1 MVSKTVIKP
10 DMAMLRQEQL
20 GLSPFGLL
28 SRLFQEELERRVQQ
42 NLGAYAPVPMTLLE
56 EPDQETAAQPVPVSL
71 HLDVHVE
78 APKLREEKAK
88 TDPKREWD
96 KPVEM
101 RILERVQLRERELR
115 ETRQIL
121 HRLELRLDGQ
131 RWNLPQVSRQT
142 EQTAARRHEVGRSTA
157 GTPLPLASQAAA
169 APGTG
174 GWLPRHQQT
183 HPGYPTQETR
193 QEGPT
198 GASILLPD
206 VLRRRREAALAQTED
221 ISSGWS
227 GTPGERRL
235 EGNPTEELLHFVH
248 QAVEQTIR
256 QNHSRE
262 QAARQLAEQA
272 ASVHGSPAESGWKQR
287 QSDREP
293 AMRQPVPAVETPR
306 PGRPE
311 GGRNPVFVSN
321 DRTEDAERLAP
332 ASDRTSAGS
341 IPAAGGAVQTAD
353 QEAGMAAVP
362 AERIHAAGPDGM
374 LSQNGSEELI
384 YRQMPEV
391 PETAVPASKR
401 NIPAESNFRREAGG
415 QPTKPEQSAG
425 PNNVPFAAGTSVSA
439 SSTPAAAHWDT
450 GRTAAPSDGPA
461 NTMPAATSKEH
472 RRVQGR
478 MDGEPPTAPMQTAA
492 EQTAEHD
499 RSLVQTEQR
508 QWESEARNDSK
519 SLSDGTGPVSKPT
532 ARPTESMETTSPE
545 EPMVHRTVENAPITT
560 AASPTAVQPVPEE
573 RSERTERSDTVR
585 IAYPTESTKT
595 TQPEET
601 AAYREIDVPSAAVTA
616 RPVEPVETA
625 PAEEPMVYRTMENAP
640 MTTAASPTAV
650 QPVSTERSEHTG
662 SSDVVNTARPAESTK
677 TMLPE
682 EAIVHRE
689 TVIPNE
695 REIARSVAAT
705 ETTPPKEPMV
715 HREGDVPGAA
725 VTARP
730 AESAETTPAGEPM
743 VHRTV
748 ENAPGTTSAS
758 PTAAQ
763 SVSAERSEHTGS
775 SDVVNT
781 ARPAESTKTT
791 LPEEAIVHRE
801 TVIPNA
807 REIVRGAETA
817 EITSPKEPMIHR
829 EGDVPS
835 AAATARPVEPA
846 ETAPAEEPMVHR
858 TVENALGTTASSPTA
873 VQPVSAERSE
883 HTGSSDVVNTARPAE
898 SMKTTLPE
906 EAIVHRE
913 TVIPNEREIARS
925 VAATETTP
933 PKEPMVHREG
943 DVPGAAVT
951 ARPAEP
957 AETTPAGEPMVHR
970 TMENA
975 SITMAASPTAAQSV
989 SAERS
994 EHTKRSDVVRTA
1006 RPAEH
1011 APTAQPE
1018 EPIVYR
1024 ETDAPNQSDTAHPAA
1039 ATGAAPSGQPVIQRA
1054 TNGSDAAS
1062 KATPMRNRL
1071 TAARPVR
1078 HAAGSP
1084 AEPDVPLV
1092 LRQNDGT
1099 ETPAAE
1105 PFNVAALRDIR
1116 TARPTA
1122 GQTAAAEMAWRSGTP
1137 ALTFAKTARQQPPEP
1152 PEKKTD
1158 ATQNLPAWARELL
1171 EKPPAQTAGAA
1182 PSGQNRQIQ
1191 WTAPQA
1197 VPVPAARTSP
1207 PANAAAVPP
1216 SLLHRERGGDDE
1228 RSSAAQ
1234 QVEREAEIRRTAD
1247 KVYRIIEERLRR
1259 ELRRSGR

>member
-1 MVSKTVIKP
+1 MDSKTVIKP

-42 NLGAYAPVPMTLLE
+42 NLGAYAPVPLTLLE
-56 EPDQETAAQPVPVSL
+56 EPDQEAAAQPVPVSL

-78 APKLREEKAK
+78 APKLREEKDK
-88 TDPKREWD
+88 TAPKREWD
-96 KPVEM
+96 KPAEL

-115 ETRQIL
+115 ETREVL

-131 RWNLPQVSRQT
+131 RWNLPQVSRQM
-142 EQTAARRHEVGRSTA
+142 ERTAARSHELGRSTA

-183 HPGYPTQETR
+183 HPGYPTQEPR

-206 VLRRRREAALAQTED
+206 VLRRRREAALARTED

-227 GTPGERRL
+227 SPPEERRL
-235 EGNPTEELLHFVH
+235 EGNPTEELLQFVH
-248 QAVEQTIR
+248 QAVEQTMR
-256 QNHSRE
+256 QNRSRE
-262 QAARQLAEQA
+262 QEARQLAERVA
-272 ASVHGSPAESGWKQR
+272 LERWNPTESGREQR

-293 AMRQPVPAVETPR
+293 VTRQPAQAAEIPQPGRLDSGRDMVPA
-306 PGRPE
+306 
-311 GGRNPVFVSN
+311 SN
-321 DRTEDAERLAP
+321 HHADDAEGLTP
-332 ASDRTSAGS
+332 ASGRTFAGS
-341 IPAAGGAVQTAD
+341 VQAVGEETQTAA
-353 QEAGMAAVP
+353 QKAGMAAVP
-362 AERIHAAGPDGM
+362 AERIHAVGPDGM

-384 YRQMPEV
+384 YRQMPED

-425 PNNVPFAAGTSVSA
+425 PNNVPFAAGTSASA
-439 SSTPAAAHWDT
+439 PSTPA
-450 GRTAAPSDGPA
+450 AAPSDGPA
-461 NTMPAATSKEH
+461 NTMPAATLKEH

-478 MDGEPPTAPMQTAA
+478 MDGETPTAPMQTAA

-532 ARPTESMETTSPE
+532 ARPTESMEMTSPE

-560 AASPTAVQPVPEE
+560 AASPTAAQPALEK
-573 RSERTERSDTVR
+573 RSEHTERSDTVR

-595 TQPEET
+595 TQLEET
-601 AAYREIDVPSAAVTA
+601 AVYREIDVPSAAVTA
-616 RPVEPVETA
+616 RPVEPAEMT
-625 PAEEPMVYRTMENAP
+625 PAGESMVYRTVENAP
-640 MTTAASPTAV
+640 MTTAASLTAV
-650 QPVSTERSEHTG
+650 QPVSE
-662 SSDVVNTARPAESTK
+662 K
-677 TMLPE
+677 
-682 EAIVHRE
+682 
-689 TVIPNE
+689 
-695 REIARSVAAT
+695 
-705 ETTPPKEPMV
+705 
-715 HREGDVPGAA
+715 
-725 VTARP
+725 
-730 AESAETTPAGEPM
+730 
-743 VHRTV
+743 
-748 ENAPGTTSAS
+748 
-758 PTAAQ
+758 
-763 SVSAERSEHTGS
+763 RSEHTGS

-801 TVIPNA
+801 TVLPNEL
-807 REIVRGAETA
+807 EIARGAKTA
-817 EITSPKEPMIHR
+817 ETTLQKEPTVHR
-829 EGDVPS
+829 EANVPS
-835 AAATARPVEPA
+835 TAATARPVEAA
-846 ETAPAEEPMVHR
+846 ETTPAREPMVHR
-858 TVENALGTTASSPTA
+858 TMENAPEPTA
-873 VQPVSAERSE
+873 VSSTAVQSVSAEKSE

-913 TVIPNEREIARS
+913 TVIPNERETARRAETAETTPPKEPMVYREDDVPDAAVTARPVES
-925 VAATETTP
+925 GETAPAGEPMVHRTMDNVPATMEASPMAVHPTLEERSGHTKSSDMVRPVATTETTP
-933 PKEPMVHREG
+933 PKEPMVYRET
-943 DVPGAAVT
+943 DIPDAAVT
-951 ARPAEP
+951 ARPVESGETVP
-957 AETTPAGEPMVHR
+957 AEERMVHR
-970 TMENA
+970 TVDSVSTMME
-975 SITMAASPTAAQSV
+975 ASPTATQPAL
-989 SAERS
+989 EKRS
-994 EHTKRSDVVRTA
+994 ENTGSSDGMRTA
-1006 RPAEH
+1006 RPTES
-1011 APTAQPE
+1011 TQTTLPE
-1018 EPIVYR
+1018 ETVVYR
-1024 ETDAPNQSDTAHPAA
+1024 ETDAPNKRYTARPTETIGETPPGKPMVRRSADISNVVS
-1039 ATGAAPSGQPVIQRA
+1039 TAPTVQ
-1054 TNGSDAAS
+1054 
-1062 KATPMRNRL
+1062 NRL

-1092 LRQNDGT
+1092 LRQNDGA
-1099 ETPAAE
+1099 ETLAAE
-1105 PFNVAALRDIR
+1105 PFNAAALRDIR

-1137 ALTFAKTARQQPPEP
+1137 ALTFAKTARQQLPEP

-1171 EKPPAQTAGAA
+1171 EKPPAQMAGAA
-1182 PSGQNRQIQ
+1182 PSGQSRQIQ

-1234 QVEREAEIRRTAD
+1234 QAEREAEIRRTAD

>member
-1 MVSKTVIKP
+1 MDSKTVIKP

-88 TDPKREWD
+88 TDSKREWD
-96 KPVEM
+96 KPAEL

-221 ISSGWS
+221 VPSAGWS

-248 QAVEQTIR
+248 QAVEQTMR

-293 AMRQPVPAVETPR
+293 AMRQPAPAVETPG

-311 GGRNPVFVSN
+311 GGRNPVVASN

-384 YRQMPEV
+384 YRQMPED

-425 PNNVPFAAGTSVSA
+425 PYNVPSAAGTSASA
-439 SSTPAAAHWDT
+439 PSTPAAAHWGT

-461 NTMPAATSKEH
+461 NTMPAAKPKEH

-478 MDGEPPTAPMQTAA
+478 MDGAPPTAPMQTAA

-508 QWESEARNDSK
+508 QWESEARNDSE
-519 SLSDGTGPVSKPT
+519 SLSAGTGPVSKPT
-532 ARPTESMETTSPE
+532 ARPAESMETTSPE

-650 QPVSTERSEHTG
+650 QPVSAERSEHTG
-662 SSDVVNTARPAESTK
+662 SSDVVHTARPAESTK
-677 TMLPE
+677 TTLPE

-689 TVIPNE
+689 TVIPNA

-730 AESAETTPAGEPM
+730 VEPAETTPTGEPM
-743 VHRTV
+743 VHRTM
-748 ENAPGTTSAS
+748 ENASITMAAS

-791 LPEEAIVHRE
+791 
-801 TVIPNA
+801 
-807 REIVRGAETA
+807 
-817 EITSPKEPMIHR
+817 
-829 EGDVPS
+829 
-835 AAATARPVEPA
+835 
-846 ETAPAEEPMVHR
+846 
-858 TVENALGTTASSPTA
+858 
-873 VQPVSAERSE
+873 Q
-883 HTGSSDVVNTARPAE
+883 
-898 SMKTTLPE
+898 PE

-913 TVIPNEREIARS
+913 TVIPNEHEIARS

-933 PKEPMVHREG
+933 PKELMIHREG
-943 DVPGAAVT
+943 DIPSTAAT
-951 ARPAEP
+951 ARPAES

-975 SITMAASPTAAQSV
+975 SITMAASPTAAQPV
-989 SAERS
+989 SEERSANTERSDTARTVRPAEHTPTTQPEEAIVYRETHVPGAAVMARPVEPGETTPTGEPMVHRTMENASITMAASPTAAQPVSEERS

-1105 PFNVAALRDIR
+1105 PFNAAALRDIR

-1234 QVEREAEIRRTAD
+1234 QAEREAEIRRTAD

>member
-1 MVSKTVIKP
+1 MGASDMDSKTVIKP
-10 DMAMLRQEQL
+10 DMAVLRQEQL

-206 VLRRRREAALAQTED
+206 VLRRRREAALARTED

-227 GTPGERRL
+227 STPEERRL
-235 EGNPTEELLHFVH
+235 EGNPTEELLQFVH
-248 QAVEQTIR
+248 QAVEQTMR
-256 QNHSRE
+256 QNRSRE
-262 QAARQLAEQA
+262 QEARQLAEQA
-272 ASVHGSPAESGWKQR
+272 ALEHGSPAESAGKQR

-293 AMRQPVPAVETPR
+293 AMRQPVPAVETPG

-362 AERIHAAGPDGM
+362 AERIHAVGPDGM

-384 YRQMPEV
+384 YRQMPED

-425 PNNVPFAAGTSVSA
+425 PHNVPFAAGTSVSA

-472 RRVQGR
+472 RRIQGR

-677 TMLPE
+677 T
-682 EAIVHRE
+682 
-689 TVIPNE
+689 
-695 REIARSVAAT
+695 
-705 ETTPPKEPMV
+705 
-715 HREGDVPGAA
+715 
-725 VTARP
+725 
-730 AESAETTPAGEPM
+730 
-743 VHRTV
+743 
-748 ENAPGTTSAS
+748 
-758 PTAAQ
+758 
-763 SVSAERSEHTGS
+763 
-775 SDVVNT
+775 
-781 ARPAESTKTT
+781 T

-801 TVIPNA
+801 TVLPNE
-807 REIVRGAETA
+807 REITRSVAATET
-817 EITSPKEPMIHR
+817 TLPKEPTVHR

-835 AAATARPVEPA
+835 AAVTARPVESSETTPA
-846 ETAPAEEPMVHR
+846 GEPMVYR
-858 TVENALGTTASSPTA
+858 TMENAPEPTAVSPTA
-873 VQPVSAERSE
+873 VQSVSAERSE

-913 TVIPNEREIARS
+913 TVIPNEREIVRGA
-925 VAATETTP
+925 ETAEITP
-933 PKEPMVHREG
+933 PKEPMVHREAN
-943 DVPGAAVT
+943 VPSAAVT
-951 ARPAEP
+951 ARPVES

-975 SITMAASPTAAQSV
+975 SITMAASPTAAQPV
-989 SAERS
+989 SEERSANTERSDTARTVRPAEHTPTTQPEEAIVYRETRVPGAAVMARPVEPAETTPTGEPMVHRTMENASITMAASPTAAQPVSEERS

-1099 ETPAAE
+1099 ETLAAE
-1105 PFNVAALRDIR
+1105 PFNAAALRDIR

-1234 QVEREAEIRRTAD
+1234 QAEREAEIRRTAD